1 MRASTGT
8 EREPARGR
16 SVPLRALLIQTPKD
30 VAAAILE
37 ELRRGGFDPLH
48 ETASSPEALAE
59 AGDADVPDVVIS
71 YYRAG
76 RSGARDALAVLR
88 GAGRD
93 TPFVVVCDTDDEEA
107 AIALMRAGA
116 QDCVT
121 MDTLTRLSPA
131 VERELREAAGRRER
145 EQVEDELRSSEERF
159 RVLAE
164 EAIEGIVL
172 IENGRAFDANPS
184 FSRMFGYE
192 PIEVDG
198 MDVVD
203 FVPPEDREMVARR
216 LATLNLDP
224 YEARGLRKDGS
235 TFPIEVRPRHIPYYG
250 RQVRVTSILDL
261 TERKRAEEAIRASAE
276 EYRAIFEL
284 AGVGKAQSEPGTGR
298 LQRVNPKFCEITG
311 YSAEEL
317 VGMSFLDL
325 THPEDR
331 DNDAALFRRMLR
343 DEGEYSVEKRYVRKN
358 GAVAW
363 VNVNA
368 TAVRDAEG
376 KPISTVAT
384 IQDIT
389 ERKLAEMK
397 LHEVLETERQR
408 REGALREAEARF
420 RNAFEN
426 APIGVAIVGLD
437 GRFLLVNRSLS
448 ALLGYGEEA
457 LLGVTFQEITHPED
471 IETSLDLVRRVMEGE
486 VASYSTEKRYLN
498 AAGEPVWVSLSVSL
512 VRDAAGEPL
521 YFVDQIQDITGRKLA
536 ERELALQ
543 AEALA
548 STNRELEAFSYSIS
562 HDLRAPLRA
571 INGFAQILL
580 EDHAPALDS
589 EASEYLGRVQ
599 ANSEHMGRLIDDLL
613 ALSRVTRS
621 PLRREPVDL
630 SALTCDVLED
640 LRRTD
645 PGRRVETKVEEGLRT
660 EGDPRLLRVALEN
673 LLGNAWKFTSGRA
686 VAHVEFGATTE
697 DTGDETPDRGQVFYV
712 RDDGAGFEMDYVD
725 KLFGAFQRLHSPE
738 EFEGTGIG
746 LATVQRV
753 VRRHGGEVW
762 AEGAPDQGATFF
774 FTLGPAKPL

>member
-8 EREPARGR
+8 HREPARGQGI
-16 SVPLRALLIQTPKD
+16 PLRVLLVQISED
-30 VAAAILE
+30 AAASILE

-59 AGDADVPDVVIS
+59 NRDADGPEVVIS
-71 YYRAG
+71 YYRSG
-76 RSGARDALAVLR
+76 GFGAREALAVLR

-93 TPFVVVCDTDDEEA
+93 TPFVVVCDAGEEEDGV
-107 AIALMRAGA
+107 ALMRLGA

-121 MDTLTRLSPA
+121 MDALRRLPPA

-172 IENGRAFDANPS
+172 IESGRAFDANAS

-198 MDVVD
+198 MSVVD
-203 FVPPEDREMVARR
+203 FVPPEDREMIASR
-216 LATLNLDP
+216 LATLDLNP
-224 YEARGLRKDGS
+224 HEARGLRKDGS

-317 VGMSFLDL
+317 IGMSFLDL

-343 DEGEYSVEKRYVRKN
+343 GEVEYSVEKRYVRKD
-358 GAVAW
+358 GTVAW

-376 KPISTVAT
+376 KPVSTVAT

-389 ERKLAEMK
+389 ERKRAE
-397 LHEVLETERQR
+397 LWLQEIQENERR
-408 REGALREAEARF
+408 RSEGALREAEERF

-437 GRFLLVNRSLS
+437 GHFIQVNRSLCEM
-448 ALLGYGEEA
+448 LDYREEE
-457 LLGVTFQEITHPED
+457 LLGVTFQEITHPDDVE
-471 IETSLDLVRRVMEGE
+471 ISLELVRRVVEGE
-486 VASYSTEKRYLN
+486 VARYSTEKRYLN

-536 ERELALQ
+536 ERELSLQ
-543 AEALA
+543 AEALEA
-548 STNRELEAFSYSIS
+548 TNRELEAFSYSVS

-580 EDHAPALDS
+580 EDHAPALDP
-589 EASEYLGRVQ
+589 EAREYLGRVQ

-630 SALTCDVLED
+630 SALTREVLEY
-640 LRRTD
+640 LRSTD
-645 PGRRVETKVEEGLRT
+645 PDRRVETKVEEGLRT

-697 DTGDETPDRGQVFYV
+697 ETGDETPDRGQVFYV
-712 RDDGAGFEMDYVD
+712 RDDGAGFEMAYVD

-738 EFEGTGIG
+738 DFEGTGIG

-753 VRRHGGEVW
+753 VRRHGGDVW
-762 AEGAPDQGATFF
+762 AEGAPGQGATFF
-774 FTLGPAKPL
+774 FSLGPVTPR